1 MTVRPGL
8 CSGSDSVAMG
18 RNYRRATEAQAGAIL
33 GTMWSALGGGAGQR
47 REVGSGDVVTDG
59 PRAEGEGGVLRD
71 FLAQL
76 PHRWGRKPFP
86 RRLQACVMG
95 GNHNYVPKAF
105 VGLCFRSSVHSLT
118 AVCVIAGINILWSLT
133 PTILR
138 AYGDDKKIHLIR
150 FILWH
155 GPYVAD

>member
-8 CSGSDSVAMG
+8 CSGSDSVVMG
-18 RNYRRATEAQAGAIL
+18 RNYRRASEAQAGAIL
-33 GTMWSALGGGAGQR
+33 GSVWSALGGRAGQR
-47 REVGSGDVVTDG
+47 REVGSGDG
-59 PRAEGEGGVLRD
+59 PRVEGEGGVLRD

-95 GNHNYVPKAF
+95 GNHNNVPKAF
-105 VGLCFRSSVHSLT
+105 VGLCFRSPVHRLM
-118 AVCVIAGINILWSLT
+118 AVCVIAGINSLWSLT
-133 PTILR
+133 LTILR
-138 AYGDDKKIHLIR
+138 VYGDDKKKKIHLIR

-155 GPYVAD
+155 GPHVAD

>member
-1 MTVRPGL
+1 M
-8 CSGSDSVAMG
+8 
-18 RNYRRATEAQAGAIL
+18 
-33 GTMWSALGGGAGQR
+33 
-47 REVGSGDVVTDG
+47 GSGDVVTDG
-59 PRAEGEGGVLRD
+59 PRAEGEGGLLRD

-95 GNHNYVPKAF
+95 GNHNNAPKAF
-105 VGLCFRSSVHSLT
+105 VGLCFRSPINCLT
-118 AVCVIAGINILWSLT
+118 AICVIAGINILWSLT

-138 AYGDDKKIHLIR
+138 AYGDDKKIHLIQ

-155 GPYVAD
+155 GPYVMD